1 MCQGIL
7 KLRLLKASWNA
18 KQENKAY
25 IQHCWA
31 VDFVSAWW
39 SIQSK
44 CSNKFSP
51 VNFGTPNP
59 TTLPKYLKHQKKIH
73 FTNWHNI
80 V

>member
-1 MCQGIL
+1 MQSRKI
-7 KLRLLKASWNA
+7 KLTL
-18 KQENKAY
+18 

-31 VDFVSAWW
+31 GDFVSAWW
-39 SIQSK
+39 SIQQQMLQPILS
-44 CSNKFSP
+44 

-59 TTLPKYLKHQKKIH
+59 TSLPKYLKHQKKIH